1 MMLTVRRVSLGLL
14 VPVALALVACATT
27 GPAQPTRNALNGPA
41 IERLVAMPDRSL
53 EDRKLDAQRKPA
65 QLLAFSGVGA
75 GMWVLDLSAGQGYT
89 TDLLARATGPTGK
102 AFGQSAPG
110 VPPAAAPMK
119 GAAPAGKDGAVDFVT
134 GPNPSGRLP
143 SPEALA
149 LRAQKRNTAHI
160 VSVVQ
165 PFEAP
170 VPEEATGKLDLV
182 TLIYN
187 YHDLVHR
194 GVDRDRMNRAVFDA
208 LKPGGAFVIIDYAGR
223 EGAGTTETATL
234 HRIEESALRQELER
248 AGFKLQAQSDAW
260 RNPADPRD
268 RNMPLGGQA
277 KDSFALKFV
286 KP

>member
-14 VPVALALVACATT
+14 VPVALALVACAST
-27 GPAQPTRNALNGPA
+27 GPAQPTRTALSGPA
-41 IERLVAMPDRSL
+41 IERLIAMPDRSL
-53 EDRKLDAQRKPA
+53 DDRKLDARRQPA
-65 QLLAFSGVGA
+65 QLLAFSGVST
-75 GMWVLDLSAGQGYT
+75 GMWVLDLSAGQGYS
-89 TDLLARATGPTGK
+89 TDLMARATGPTGK
-102 AFGQSAPG
+102 VFGQSAPG
-110 VPPAAAPMK
+110 VPPAAAPVK
-119 GAAPAGKDGAVDFVT
+119 EAAPAAKEGVIDFVT

-149 LRAQKRNTAHI
+149 LRAQKRSTAHI

-170 VPEEATGKLDLV
+170 VPEEAVGKLDLV
-182 TLIYN
+182 TLIDN

-194 GVDRDRMNRAVFDA
+194 GVDRERMNRAVFEA

-223 EGAGTTETATL
+223 EGSGTTETATL
-234 HRIEESALRQELER
+234 HRIEEAAVRQELER
-248 AGFKLQAQSDAW
+248 AGFKLQAQSEAW

-268 RNMPLGGQA
+268 RNVPPGGQA